1 LDISEG
7 LNRRGRISP
16 PPGTFKGWEGI
27 QMTKG
32 VRFIFNVVD
41 SISEKAGKAI
51 SLLIF
56 LMMVITTVE
65 VVGRYVFNHPT
76 VWVWP
81 INRQLFG
88 VFILFAGIYTMSKGA
103 HIRVEILYEHFPPR
117 MKMVARWIAMAAFL
131 CFMVAL
137 VLQGSLMGW
146 NSVMAGEK
154 ASGAFPIPLYP
165 LKLLIPIAAF
175 LFLVEGIAVFLR
187 RRD

>member
-1 LDISEG
+1 MKAL
-7 LNRRGRISP
+7 
-16 PPGTFKGWEGI
+16 FKVI
-27 QMTKG
+27 
-32 VRFIFNVVD
+32 D
-41 SISEKAGKAI
+41 AISEKTGKVI

-88 VFILFAGIYTMSKGA
+88 VFILFAGIYAMSKGD
-103 HIRVEILYEHFPPR
+103 HIRVEILYDHFPPK
-117 MKMVARWIAMAAFL
+117 MKLIARWIAIGAFL

-137 VLQGSLMGW
+137 VLQGSRMGW
-146 NSVMAGEK
+146 NSLMAREK
-154 ASGAFPIPLYP
+154 LTGAFPIPLYP

-175 LFLVEGIAVFLR
+175 LFLLEGIAVFSR
-187 RRD
+187 GNKETHKAN

>member
-1 LDISEG
+1 MHIK
-7 LNRRGRISP
+7 RA
-16 PPGTFKGWEGI
+16 F
-27 QMTKG
+27 QMVKK
-32 VRFIFNVVD
+32 VELILNVVD
-41 SISEKAGKAI
+41 AISEKTGKAI

-76 VWVWP
+76 LWVWP

-103 HIRVEILYEHFPPR
+103 HIRVEILYEHFPPK
-117 MKMVARWIAMAAFL
+117 MKMIARWIAMATFL

-146 NSVMAGEK
+146 NSVMARER
-154 ASGAFPIPLYP
+154 ATGAFPIPLYP
-165 LKLLIPIAAF
+165 LKLLIPIVAF
-175 LFLVEGIAVFLR
+175 LFLLEGIAVFS
-187 RRD
+187 RDNK